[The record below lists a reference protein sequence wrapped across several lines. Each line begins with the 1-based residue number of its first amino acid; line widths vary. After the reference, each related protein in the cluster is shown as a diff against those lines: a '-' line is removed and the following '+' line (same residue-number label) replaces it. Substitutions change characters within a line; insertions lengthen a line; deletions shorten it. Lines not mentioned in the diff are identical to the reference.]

1 MSFKWSGLLVDTAK
15 CHLLNS
21 TSTREEEAVELRSQ
35 LSRLE
40 NLLAIMSAPK
50 GTESGSGTL
59 SDDESGGQSG
69 ALRRHD
75 SERESAAQALESLSV
90 S

>member
-1 MSFKWSGLLVDTAK
+1 MLVDTAK
-15 CHLLNS
+15 CHLFHS

-59 SDDESGGQSG
+59 SDDESGGQSAG